1 MAITINGSSNT
12 IGGLAVGGLPDGV
25 VDNGTMADNAI
36 NSAEIAAGAV
46 DIAHLSSTGTAGSGN
61 FLRGDNT
68 WQTAGVGKLIQL
80 VEKTT
85 TTQYTTTSDSWQH
98 VANFDQD
105 VTTGSAASRILII
118 CNPFVGSRSTDGRDA
133 YTRYKIARITGG
145 TEVDLREGMFGAW
158 MGNQSGQTHNH
169 YAAPLITYKDE
180 AVAASTTYTYKFYY
194 RLHDSNSSTQ
204 AQFNPH
210 SGMGGSYWQ
219 FIEVLD

>member
-1 MAITINGSSNT
+1 MALVLNGSANT
-12 IGGLAVGGLPDGV
+12 IGGLAVGGVPDGTI
-25 VDNGTMADNAI
+25 DAGAIATNAI
-36 NSAEIAAGAV
+36 TASELAANAV
-46 DIAHLSSTGTAGSGN
+46 ETGHLHSG
-61 FLRGDNT
+61 L
-68 WQTAGVGKLIQL
+68 ALGKLIQL

-118 CNPFVGSRSTDGRDA
+118 CNPFVGARSVDGKDA